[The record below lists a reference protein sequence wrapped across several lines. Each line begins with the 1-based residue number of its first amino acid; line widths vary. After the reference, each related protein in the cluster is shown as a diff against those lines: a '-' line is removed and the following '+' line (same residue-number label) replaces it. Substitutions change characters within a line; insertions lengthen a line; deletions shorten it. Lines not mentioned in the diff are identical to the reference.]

1 MRSILLSYTIDKNT
15 PFYIGTTKPTITPND
30 QISMGADYNTYI
42 ITIGNHCGTH
52 IDAPRHFIPTGRK
65 ISDYGIQELT
75 FNNPLILDCPK
86 GKEELIK
93 IEDVSGIELEGKD
106 CLFFRTGFGKYRK
119 NDPDTYLTYNPG
131 IAPEVIPWIRENFKS
146 IRCLGIDCVSIT
158 SYQQE
163 ELGKISHI
171 AAFKEEKNLG
181 DPLLLIEDMNLDI
194 VSRKD
199 QLNDVIVLPWQ
210 IREIDSAPCTVVANI
225 KK

>member
-1 MRSILLSYTIDKNT
+1 MRSVLLSYTIDKNT

-42 ITIGNHCGTH
+42 ITVGNHCGTH
-52 IDAPRHFIPTGRK
+52 IDAPRHFIPTGKK
-65 ISDYGIQELT
+65 ISDYSIQELT
-75 FNNPLILDCPK
+75 FNNPLIVDRPK
-86 GKEELIK
+86 GKDEFIN
-93 IEDVSGIELEGKD
+93 IADVSENELTDVD

-119 NDPDTYLTYNPG
+119 TDPKTYLTHNPG

-163 ELGKISHI
+163 ELGKTSHI
-171 AAFKEEKNLG
+171 AAFKEEENLG
-181 DPLLLIEDMNLDI
+181 EPLLLIEDMNLDI
-194 VSRKD
+194 ISRED